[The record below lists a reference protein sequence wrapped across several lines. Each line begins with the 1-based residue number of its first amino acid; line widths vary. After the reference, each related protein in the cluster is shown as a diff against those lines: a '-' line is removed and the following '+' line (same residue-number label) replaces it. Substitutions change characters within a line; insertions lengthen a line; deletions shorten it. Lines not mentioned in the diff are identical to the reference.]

1 MLELSTEFLISL
13 KELCTKNDVVLIY
26 DEVYTGWG
34 KTGSLMNFMRES
46 EEQTDFK
53 NIAPDIL
60 TSAKTLGGGKASIS
74 GYIASDKIFKK
85 AYDNLKD
92 ATIAPL
98 IMGLGEETV
107 TALEAINIVVEENH
121 PQIAENLG
129 TKINNLSVD
138 LKEKYPNLISDIR
151 GKGLLQG
158 IVFNADLNIVK
169 QAIKILPKSISSDEQ
184 FVEKLV
190 TGSVISYLYD
200 NFDLLTYYGSNQQIV
215 FKIAPSTTISEN
227 DIDILFDALDHTF
240 RFRLVKNNF
249 FIYY

>member
-1 MLELSTEFLISL
+1 M
-13 KELCTKNDVVLIY
+13 
-26 DEVYTGWG
+26 
-34 KTGSLMNFMRES
+34 
-46 EEQTDFK
+46 
-53 NIAPDIL
+53 
-60 TSAKTLGGGKASIS
+60 
-74 GYIASDKIFKK
+74 
-85 AYDNLKD
+85 
-92 ATIAPL
+92 
-98 IMGLGEETV
+98 

-227 DIDILFDALDHTF
+227 DIDILFDALDHTLGLGWLKIISSF
-240 RFRLVKNNF
+240 ITKKVKSLIPIPN
-249 FIYY
+249 